1 MVNSEEHMSVEFK
14 KFVCQGCKF
23 GKKNP
28 CVLLVEYSAINP
40 EFCPWGYEEVEW
52 EGSAEKEE
60 S

>member
-1 MVNSEEHMSVEFK
+1 MSVEFK